1 MIRRPYQ
8 LAASADVVAFLKSAK
23 HGDSRLYVAPTGTGK
38 SLMELDA
45 HVQLPSNVL
54 ITPRVEI
61 VCGLLDKLGQQ
72 QATVTKSRTHAET
85 LGIYTPIRL
94 RNLLSAGD
102 IPLPKSVIIDE
113 AHHDPAESYQQIY
126 SYLNRV
132 PKVGFTASP
141 FRGTPKGTV
150 EFLQQWGDEYT
161 QILTY
166 REAVES
172 KWIAW
177 PTFAIVPLVDDD
189 CIEVRGGEIQAT
201 AAGVA
206 VMSRLDAICEML
218 SQWRVAGGGWDRP
231 TMIAVPSTEC
241 ALAFASHVPDAVAV
255 TQETSDSDRQRAF
268 ADCINS
274 RKLLIHINVVSE
286 GIDLPIRRLIDASPT
301 LSPVRWL
308 QQLGRI
314 MRPLRSDET
323 QSPEYVCTNRNLSRH
338 AYLAD
343 GLIPS
348 TKVGEA
354 QVAFG
359 GPSSRDGNRVVGLEG
374 IGRFK
379 AAELPLKD
387 GAIGIMYNLE
397 SFDGNTKTEYCVLC
411 HPCSSTPIVAEKQS
425 VKNPDDTYTRG
436 KWRAIPSLPDVT
448 GFASAGNDTMTEKQ
462 KAWWEKDASRFGLDA
477 TAKVTKKN
485 FQALPVLCDLRK
497 KLVSGN

>member
-8 LAASADVVAFLKSAK
+8 VAASNDVVAFLTSAK
-23 HGDSRLYVAPTGTGK
+23 HGESRLYVAPTGTGK
-38 SLMELDA
+38 SVMELDA
-45 HVQLPSNVL
+45 HVRLPGNVL
-54 ITPRVEI
+54 LTPRVEI
-61 VCGLLDKLGQQ
+61 VMGLLQKLGQS
-72 QATVTKSRTHAET
+72 QATVAKSRAHAET

-126 SYLNRV
+126 SYLNQV
-132 PKVGFTASP
+132 PKAGFTASP

-150 EFLQQWGDEYT
+150 EFLTQWGDEYT

-189 CIEVRGGEIQAT
+189 QIEVRGGEIQAT
-201 AAGVA
+201 AAGA
-206 VMSRLDAICEML
+206 AIMSRMDALCEL
-218 SQWRVAGGGWDRP
+218 LEAYRVAGGGWDRP
-231 TMIAVPSTEC
+231 TMLAVPSTEC
-241 ALAFASHVPDAVAV
+241 ALSFAERIPDAVAV
-255 TQETSDSDRQRAF
+255 TQATGDAERQQAF
-268 ADCINS
+268 ADCVAS

-286 GIDLPIRRLIDASPT
+286 GVDLPIRRLIDASPT

-314 MRPLRSDET
+314 MRPTATGEP
-323 QSPEYVCTNRNLSRH
+323 SPEYVCTNRNLSRH

-354 QVAFG
+354 QAAFG
-359 GPSSRDGNRVVGLEG
+359 GPSSRDGNRVIGLEG

-387 GAIGIMYNLE
+387 GAIGIMYSLE
-397 SFDGNTKTEYCVLC
+397 SFEGVVKTEYAVLC

-425 VKNPDDTYTRG
+425 VKNPDDTYSRG

-448 GFASAGNDTMTEKQ
+448 GFASASNDTMTEKQ
-462 KAWWEKDASRFGLDA
+462 RAWWEKDASRFGLDA
-477 TAKVTKKN
+477 SAKVTKKN
-485 FQALPVLCDLRK
+485 FQALPVLADLRK
-497 KLVSGN
+497 KLVSGD